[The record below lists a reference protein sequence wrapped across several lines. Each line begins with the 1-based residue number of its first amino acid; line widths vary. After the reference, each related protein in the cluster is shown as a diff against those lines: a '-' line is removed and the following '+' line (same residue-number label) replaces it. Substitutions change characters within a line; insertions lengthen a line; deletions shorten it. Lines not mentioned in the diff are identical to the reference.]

1 MIKTWLKMVGDD
13 MKLSDQ
19 LKAVDKNAKIK
30 IYKTR
35 IDTLYAD
42 FKPYFITETHEL
54 RYSGKLSGLDDTVMY
69 LELMNYDV
77 VRVQV
82 KYDENCDEI
91 DIYCHKAY
99 K

>member
-1 MIKTWLKMVGDD
+1 MGCDD

-19 LKAVDKNAKIK
+19 FKAVDKNARVK

-35 IDTLYAD
+35 IDTFYAD
-42 FKPYFITETHEL
+42 FKPYFRTETHEL
-54 RYSGKLSGLDDTVMY
+54 IYSGKMSELDTVMY

-91 DIYCHKAY
+91 DIYCHEVDK
-99 K
+99 